1 MCLLTHPS
9 HVTFVPPPGILDM
22 NMTAVLMEA
31 NTATDKVADKV
42 EFKND

>member
-1 MCLLTHPS
+1 MCVLTLFS
-9 HVTFVPPPGILDM
+9 HVVFVPVPAMWDV

-42 EFKND
+42 EFKNY